1 MINYRITLDGST
13 LVDDLIKSSQVDYL
27 SSALIPTK
35 AVDNGQAQ
43 EHLAAI
49 RHSTRH

>member
-13 LVDDLIKSSQVDYL
+13 LVDDLIKSSQVDYP
-27 SSALIPTK
+27 SALIPTK